1 MIHIRQD
8 VLPSLVSLDTALD
21 NQREAFMAF
30 AGGDY
35 CLPLRTRYDWPEHQL
50 RTLVMPVTRRHHDL
64 LSIKTVNVSDSG
76 QVAGLITLYHVANGE
91 PLAIIDAEYLTALR
105 TAAASALATMCY
117 AKSDAQV
124 LGVFGYGAQAQW
136 HVRAMVKVRPI
147 KQVHLYI
154 RASDDAKRNATA
166 VAQSLA
172 QELNLSVLIHTELA
186 SLKRCEIICC
196 CTPATAPLFALA
208 QLGEQVHIN
217 AIGAFRP
224 DMCELP
230 PELMCDAQI
239 CVDDRTTAWTE
250 AGDLIQA
257 EKAGHITRDT
267 ALDTLGE
274 QLLGDKNASS
284 SVNSYASA
292 NESTTKTPSLSV
304 FKSLGLAFQDH
315 AIASLAFARF
325 NP

>member
-1 MIHIRQD
+1 
-8 VLPSLVSLDTALD
+8 
-21 NQREAFMAF
+21 MAF
-30 AGGDY
+30 ADGDY

-50 RTLVMPVTRRHHDL
+50 RTLVMPVTRRHHKL
-64 LSIKTVNVSDSG
+64 LSIKTVNVADSG

-91 PLAIIDAEYLTALR
+91 PCAIIDAEYLTALR

-136 HVRAMVKVRPI
+136 HIRAMVKVRPI

-154 RASDDAKRNATA
+154 RTSEEAKRKATL

-172 QELNLSVLIHTELA
+172 QELNLSVLVHTELA

-196 CTPATAPLFALA
+196 CTPATTPLFALA
-208 QLGEQVHIN
+208 QLGEQVHVN

-230 PELMCDAQI
+230 PALMRDAQI
-239 CVDDRTTAWTE
+239 CVDDRATAWAE

-257 EKAGHITRDT
+257 EKAGSITREL
-267 ALDTLGE
+267 ALATLGE
-274 QLLGDKNASS
+274 QLLKHTNA
-284 SVNSYASA
+284 NA
-292 NESTTKTPSLSV
+292 NKSPWLTV

-325 NP
+325 NL